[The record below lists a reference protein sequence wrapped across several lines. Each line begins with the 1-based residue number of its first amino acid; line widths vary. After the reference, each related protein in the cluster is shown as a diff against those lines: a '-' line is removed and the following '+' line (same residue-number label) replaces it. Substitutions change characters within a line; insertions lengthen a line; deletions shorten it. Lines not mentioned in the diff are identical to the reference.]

1 MNGVDSVVV
10 FIVWPSEEGDRTVN
24 EEAHFGSGVQSSG
37 RKDFVGEV
45 VDEDVIGIVSFGAVD
60 DDGLKIFVPAQRL
73 AEKIA
78 QFAFAFDGIVGKAID
93 EVVGNVVE
101 HVGL

>member
-1 MNGVDSVVV
+1 MNGVDSVGILVV
-10 FIVWPSEEGDRTVN
+10 GTSEKSDGAVD
-24 EEAHFGSGVQSSG
+24 EETRFGSGVQFCG

-45 VDEDVIGIVSFGAVD
+45 VDENVIGIVSFGAVD
-60 DDGLKIFVPAQRL
+60 DDGLNVFVPALRF
-73 AEKIA
+73 AEK
-78 QFAFAFDGIVGKAID
+78 FAKFTFAFDGVDGKAID